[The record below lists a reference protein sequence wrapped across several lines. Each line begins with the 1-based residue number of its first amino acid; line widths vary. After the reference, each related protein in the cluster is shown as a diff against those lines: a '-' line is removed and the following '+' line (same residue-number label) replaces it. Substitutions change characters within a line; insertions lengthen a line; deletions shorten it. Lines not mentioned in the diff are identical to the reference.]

1 MHKNFTVAIQNMLR
15 NAAAVKD
22 WKTSGNSSC
31 DINKRLI
38 NGKIRLWT
46 YPRARETWMSVW
58 NKNCYFG
65 SQLHLIFWI
74 SNEKSWTWNCNIC
87 SLSISQPAS
96 QTMEEKEETQT
107 PPPEMYGGKNMPFAN
122 WELLFPGLDPGKEL
136 ILSEFWQWSPRSS
149 LKSTDMLQHVT
160 KAAIC
165 FWKEFSKF
173 SKMTLELKI
182 YVVHSSP
189 CVPQGLR
196 QLGWVPTMC

>member
-1 MHKNFTVAIQNMLR
+1 MGKSDFEPTPVLERRGWVYGIKIAILVHSYIWFSEFRMKNR
-15 NAAAVKD
+15 E
-22 WKTSGNSSC
+22 
-31 DINKRLI
+31 
-38 NGKIRLWT
+38 
-46 YPRARETWMSVW
+46 RETVISALSV
-58 NKNCYFG
+58 
-65 SQLHLIFWI
+65 
-74 SNEKSWTWNCNIC
+74 
-87 SLSISQPAS
+87 SLSQHLKLWKRRRRLKP
-96 QTMEEKEETQT
+96 

>member
-107 PPPEMYGGKNMPFAN
+107 PPPPKCMGGKTCRLQIGSFCFQALIQERNWFYLSFGNDPPEAAWRAQTCCSTLQKQPFVFEKN
-122 WELLFPGLDPGKEL
+122 F
-136 ILSEFWQWSPRSS
+136 LSFQKWLWN
-149 LKSTDMLQHVT
+149 
-160 KAAIC
+160 
-165 FWKEFSKF
+165 
-173 SKMTLELKI
+173 
-182 YVVHSSP
+182 
-189 CVPQGLR
+189 
-196 QLGWVPTMC
+196 